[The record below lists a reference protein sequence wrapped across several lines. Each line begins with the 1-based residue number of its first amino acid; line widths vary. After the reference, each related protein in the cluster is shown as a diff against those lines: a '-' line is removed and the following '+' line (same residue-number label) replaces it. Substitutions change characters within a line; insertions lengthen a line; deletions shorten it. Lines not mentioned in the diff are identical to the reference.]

1 MLGYFNCVVVMFLDV
16 LTTLI
21 DPTSASEHVIFIV
34 LLTQ

>member
-16 LTTLI
+16 QTTLI
-21 DPTSASEHVIFIV
+21 DPTSPSENVIFIV